1 MRLEPS
7 DFGVSAAQLQD
18 INHAFSAMPARYAP
32 TDDGEEEPATVCVT
46 FEFSPLGRSVTAHG
60 QGDSRRP
67 KTVDALH
74 VKRFTAADVTLTPAQ
89 MQAINHHFSA
99 MTVAPAD
106 AAEDAP
112 QRASVTFEFGPGW
125 RSFQACFD
133 RAEDGELMRH
143 CYEWPPDSW

>member
-7 DFGVSAAQLQD
+7 DFAVNAAQLQD
-18 INHAFSAMPARYAP
+18 INRAFSALPARYAP

-46 FEFSPLGRSVTAHG
+46 FEFGPLGRSVTAQG
-60 QGDSRRP
+60 QAGSGRQ
-67 KTVDALH
+67 KTLDALQA
-74 VKRFTAADVTLTPAQ
+74 KRFTAADVALTPAQ
-89 MQAINHHFSA
+89 MQAINRHFSA
-99 MTVAPAD
+99 MAIAPAEGQD
-106 AAEDAP
+106 EAP

-143 CYEWPPDSW
+143 GFEWPPDIW